1 MERSKPICYV
11 MFPVDFFRRP
21 VVLKMINRWERSIE
35 WLFFLVSMAREAQA
49 GGKLVLDGQPVSVE
63 DLSLLHRTSLA
74 PEFIE
79 YIISIGWFTQ
89 ENGIL
94 RLAKPTDWYRP
105 KSKEPEAEAE
115 RSADRRAAEKAAAD
129 EQRMLTESLSGLH
142 LTAGRPQG
150 DRRATEDQPQDD
162 RTETADDRSSTARD
176 RTQYKYNLSK
186 EEAYPKENAAC
197 TVLSREGNENQGLEG
212 VQGRP
217 ALMVAGNFTIPP
229 IANRYMDVIR
239 EVFLTFTP
247 DFQASDLLMRT
258 HFDLTKRQSRWKENF
273 TEDDIR
279 EGLRLAVQQADAL
292 RQAGKCPKMLV
303 SWLVKVASTK
313 YVEQAHEW
321 RKTSESA
328 EQIGLPPPPRLE
340 PDLSELQPRV
350 PK

>member
-1 MERSKPICYV
+1 MERSKLICYV

-49 GGKLVLDGQPVSVE
+49 GGKLILDGQPVSVE

-115 RSADRRAAEKAAAD
+115 RSADRRAAEKAVAD

-142 LTAGRPQG
+142 LTAERPQG

-197 TVLSREGNENQGLEG
+197 TVLSREGNENKGLEG
-212 VQGRP
+212 VHGKP
-217 ALMVAGNFTIPP
+217 ALMVAGVKTISST
-229 IANRYMDVIR
+229 ANRLAAIVQRCFPTFIPKIQEADTLVLDMIAICKRQSKQWQDNYTEADFELGLDLASRHAEALEQEGRGPHKLLAWIR
-239 EVFLTFTP
+239 EVNG
-247 DFQASDLLMRT
+247 R
-258 HFDLTKRQSRWKENF
+258 KYI
-273 TEDDIR
+273 DI
-279 EGLRLAVQQADAL
+279 
-292 RQAGKCPKMLV
+292 
-303 SWLVKVASTK
+303 
-313 YVEQAHEW
+313 AHDW
-321 RKTSESA
+321 RKTNEKRAAKGKEPLS
-328 EQIGLPPPPRLE
+328 PLE
-340 PDLSELQPRV
+340 PDLSELERRR
-350 PK
+350 